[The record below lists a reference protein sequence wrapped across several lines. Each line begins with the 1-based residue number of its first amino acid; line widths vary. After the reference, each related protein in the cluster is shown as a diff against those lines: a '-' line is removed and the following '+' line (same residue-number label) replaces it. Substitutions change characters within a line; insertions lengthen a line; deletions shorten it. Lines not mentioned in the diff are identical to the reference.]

1 MSILT
6 SKLPTSLII
15 GGEHYEINTDFRVG
29 IQFENLL
36 NDKELT
42 DEEILNK
49 AIELYY
55 PIIPQDLEEAISQ
68 MLWFY
73 RCGKEIEEP
82 KGQSKQAKDIY
93 SFEYDADSIYSGFL
107 DQYGIDLQEVECLHW
122 WKFKALFAALK
133 EDTDISKKMSIR
145 AMDLNSLSKEQR
157 EYYSKMKKIYAIPR
171 DKDEVNSQSRLD
183 EILMNGG
190 TLSELEE

>member
-15 GGEHYEINTDFRVG
+15 GGQNYKINTDFRIG
-29 IQFENLL
+29 IQFENIL
-36 NDKELT
+36 NDKTLS

-55 PIIPQDLEEAISQ
+55 PIVPQDLEEAIKQ

-73 RCGKEIEEP
+73 RCGKEIEEQ
-82 KGQSKQAKDIY
+82 KGQSKQAKEIY

-107 DQYGIDLQEVECLHW
+107 DQYRIDLQEVDYLHW
-122 WKFKALFAALK
+122 WKFKALFGTLK

-145 AMDLNSLSKEQR
+145 AMDLNSLSKEQK
-157 EYYSKMKKIYAIPR
+157 EYYIKMKKIYAIPR
-171 DKDEVNSQSRLD
+171 DEDEVKAQSRLD

-190 TLSELEE
+190 TLSELK

>member
-29 IQFENLL
+29 INFENML
-36 NDKELT
+36 NDKTLT

-49 AIELYY
+49 AIELYF
-55 PIIPQDLEEAISQ
+55 PIIPGDLEEAIKE

-73 RCGKEIEEP
+73 RCGKEIEES
-82 KGQSKQAKDIY
+82 KGQSKQAKEIY

-107 DQYGIDLQEVECLHW
+107 DQYGIDLQEIDYLHW
-122 WKFKALFAALK
+122 FKFKALFGALK

-145 AMDLNSLSKEQR
+145 AMDLNSLSKEQK
-157 EYYSKMKKIYAIPR
+157 EYYTKMKKIYAIPR
-171 DKDEVNSQSRLD
+171 DEDEVKAQSRLD

>member
-15 GGEHYEINTDFRVG
+15 GGQHYGVNTDFRIS
-29 IQFENLL
+29 IQFEELL
-36 NDKELT
+36 NDKTLS
-42 DEEILNK
+42 DEEILNR

-55 PIIPQDLEEAISQ
+55 PIIPQDLEEAIKE

-73 RCGKEIEEP
+73 RCGKDIEES
-82 KGQSKQAKDIY
+82 KGQISKAKDIY
-93 SFEYDADSIYSGFL
+93 SFEHDADSIYSGFL
-107 DQYGIDLQEVECLHW
+107 DQYGIDLQEVDFLHW

-171 DKDEVNSQSRLD
+171 DKDETQSKLD